1 MNNRPTPD
9 QRDTRRGAVVL
20 ARLGMITTSLTLVA
34 FGPRG
39 LAGAQAGIA
48 ANHNEVVARTRRH

>member
-9 QRDTRRGAVVL
+9 QQDTRRGAVVL

-34 FGPRG
+34 FGPA

-48 ANHNEVVARTRRH
+48 TNHNEVVARTRRH